1 MFELNVGKTP
11 CVMTS
16 QDYQYLGQITEG
28 YSGSDI
34 AIAVRDALMMPIRKV
49 QASTHF
55 KWVDAPSRADPTV
68 MTKHLTPC
76 SPGDPAA
83 QEMSWEDV
91 EGDQLLEPSLGM
103 QDFLKA
109 VKSVR
114 PTVSADDVVEHTKF
128 TLEFGSEG

>member
-1 MFELNVGKTP
+1 MGLLVGNKKKNVTR
-11 CVMTS
+11 
-16 QDYQYLGQITEG
+16 

-49 QASTHF
+49 QMSTHF
-55 KWVDAPSRADPTV
+55 KWVDAPARSDPSR

-76 SPGDPAA
+76 SPGDPSAL
-83 QEMSWEDV
+83 EMSWEEV
-91 EGDQLLEPSLGM
+91 EGDQLLEPSLGI

-114 PTVSADDVVEHTKF
+114 PTVSNDDVVEHTKF

>member
-11 CVMTS
+11 CTLTAH
-16 QDYQYLGQITEG
+16 DYQYLGQVTEG

-55 KWVDAPSRADPTV
+55 KWVDAPSRTDPST
-68 MTKHLTPC
+68 MTRHLTPC

-83 QEMSWEDV
+83 IEMNWEQV
-91 EGDQLLEPSLGM
+91 EGDQLLEPTLGM
-103 QDFLKA
+103 PDFIKA
-109 VKSVR
+109 VRSVR
-114 PTVSADDVVEHTKF
+114 PTVSAGDVGEHVKF
-128 TLEFGSEG
+128 TMEFGSEG

>member
-55 KWVDAPSRADPTV
+55 KWVDAPSRSNPAM

-83 QEMSWEDV
+83 LEMSWEDV